1 MTDLLELTN
10 LIARAE
16 AKGAHVEVEYDQKAL
31 PEEGRTVPLSLTVT
45 GLRGCGPGEMSPIA
59 AAERLRELV

>member
-1 MTDLLELTN
+1 MTDLRELTE

-16 AKGAHVEVEYDQKAL
+16 AKGAHVEVEYDSEAL
-31 PEEGRTVPLSLTVT
+31 SQEGRTVPKKLTVS
-45 GLRGCGPGEMSPIA
+45 GLRDCGPGAMSPIA